1 MLKINRRFVDKYSFF
16 VYNKATDTCGE
27 GGAFMIAALIF
38 TVGLGI
44 LICVIG
50 VLNMLG
56 NISSVHWYHKQRVS
70 PDDIKPFGRLVG
82 AGTFIIGVSCIAF
95 GIASFVFE
103 KTQTSPVLI
112 AGTAI
117 LIGGVIA
124 GFALTFYAMIKYN
137 KGIF

>member
-1 MLKINRRFVDKYSFF
+1 
-16 VYNKATDTCGE
+16 
-27 GGAFMIAALIF
+27 MIAALIF

-56 NISSVHWYHKQRVS
+56 NISSVHWYHRQRVS
-70 PDDIKPFGRLVG
+70 PEDIKPFGRLVG
-82 AGTFIIGVSCIAF
+82 AGTFIIGVSCIVF
-95 GIASFVFE
+95 GISAFVFE
-103 KTQTSPVLI
+103 KTQISPVLI

-117 LIGGVIA
+117 LIVGVVV
-124 GFALTFYAMIKYN
+124 GFALTFFAMIKYN